1 MLNITR
7 RIAEQLFRL
16 KADPANEE
24 LLRQAHEHLD
34 NHGIDFFKAVI
45 HHFPVTASRQEQ
57 LALDETPTAAG
68 DQGVKRHTWK
78 NHVENQVV
86 QPLQYF
92 RPTTLDELFSVLGMA
107 AAQNCR
113 VKAIGSGHSF
123 SDVGATTDFLID
135 THGLNRVLEVDVD
148 LLKDPS
154 DAALLFKTEC
164 GIVIREL
171 NASLDQAGLA
181 LINMGGYTA
190 QTIIGAI
197 STSTHGS
204 GISLGP
210 LSSAVVSLEL
220 ATADGRL
227 YQIEPTN
234 GVTDPTK
241 FLNKRPR
248 VVLKQ
253 DDDWFYSNVVSLGC
267 MGVVYSVTLR
277 VLKKYWLSETRT
289 LSTWDQVK
297 GDLRAGTLLTENR
310 HCEVLVNPYELNGQ
324 RACLVTKR
332 NFADEPIEPIIFR
345 PHRNVFAELIGEL
358 PGATDALLFLFDE
371 FPNLTPEV
379 LNWAMNSLVDENYVN
394 LSYEI
399 LDLGSANKIAAY
411 SSEIGFPLSTYL
423 DAVER
428 ILEIAEHNREFGNV
442 YHTAPFSLRFV
453 KAAGDYLSMQ
463 YGVDTC
469 MIEMPMVNGTIGGR
483 EILQRYEKAMFEFG
497 GRPHWGQIN
506 YLTGNH
512 DLIRSMYPKY
522 EVWLSV
528 FKKLNATGMFDNT
541 FTERCGFS
549 GDLFV
554 RK

>member
-7 RIAEQLFRL
+7 RIAEHLFRL
-16 KADPANEE
+16 KAEPANED
-24 LLRQAHEHLD
+24 LLRQAHDHLD

-45 HHFPVTASRQEQ
+45 HHFPVAAAPQEQ

-68 DQGVKRHTWK
+68 DEGVKRHTWK
-78 NHVENQVV
+78 NHIENQVV

-92 RPTTLDELFSVLGMA
+92 RPTTLGELLSVLGLA

-135 THGLNRVLEVDVD
+135 THGLNQVLELDVD

-154 DAALLFKTEC
+154 DAPLLFRTEC

-171 NASLDQAGLA
+171 NAALDRAGLA
-181 LINMGGYTA
+181 LSNMGGYTA

-204 GISLGP
+204 GIALGP

-227 YQIEPTN
+227 YQIEPKN
-234 GVTDPTK
+234 GVTDPIK
-241 FLNKRPR
+241 FSNKHPHIE
-248 VVLKQ
+248 LKQ

-277 VLKKYWLSETRT
+277 VMKKYWLSETRT

-297 GDLRAGTLLTENR
+297 GDLRAGTVLTENR
-310 HCEVLVNPYELNGQ
+310 HCEVLVNPYEVNGQ
-324 RACLVTKR
+324 RACLVTRR
-332 NFADEPIEPIIFR
+332 NFADEPTEPVIFR
-345 PHRNVFAELIGEL
+345 PHRNFFAELIGEL

-371 FPNLTPEV
+371 FPNFTPRV

-428 ILEIAEHNREFGNV
+428 ILEIAEHNKEFGNV

-453 KAAGDYLSMQ
+453 KASSDYLSMQ

-469 MIEMPMVNGTIGGR
+469 MIEMPMVNGTIGGK
-483 EILQRYEKAMFEFG
+483 EILQKYEKAMFEFG

-512 DLIRSMYPKY
+512 DLIRSMYPKHDA
-522 EVWLSV
+522 WLSV
-528 FKKLNATGMFDNT
+528 FKWLNASGMFDNT
-541 FTERCGFS
+541 FTDRCGFS
-549 GDLFV
+549 ESHFE
-554 RK
+554 RN